1 MTKIIGITG
10 GIAMGKSTVAKQFA
24 QFGANVS
31 NADDIVHALL
41 AKGGEAVEEVKQYF
55 PSTIIDGA
63 VDRRK
68 LGEIVFADVDKRKKL
83 ESILHPMVAFQEL
96 SFIEEETNKGAKMA
110 ILDIPLLF
118 ETGADTRCD
127 VTVTVSA
134 PLWIQR
140 RRAMKRPHMTKE
152 KLEHIIAMQMSD
164 AEKRKR
170 ADFIVQTGFGKAYSF
185 WQVNQI
191 VRKLNVT

>member
-185 WQVNQI
+185 WQVTQI